1 MGMAVKQQKSKE
13 AKAKAAMAGG
23 GKGKKKKWAKG
34 KVREKAFNMVL
45 FDKPAHDKLLADVP
59 KMKLISVATVVE
71 RLKVTGSL
79 ARAAILELQEKG
91 LIKAVS
97 RHNKQWIFTR
107 ASHA

>member
-1 MGMAVKQQKSKE
+1 MAVKQQKTKE

-45 FDKPAHDKLLADVP
+45 FDKPAYEKLLADVP
-59 KMKLISVATVVE
+59 KMKLITVATVVE
-71 RLKVTGSL
+71 RLKINGSL
-79 ARAAILELQEKG
+79 ARRAILELEEKG
-91 LIKAVS
+91 LIKCITK
-97 RHNKQWIFTR
+97 HQKQVIYTR